1 MVEGRAYGEGDRG
14 SEAWCCQRA
23 CVAAVRE
30 AGPLDVCRRR
40 EWTLLDSFHQK
51 AFRDDDDAI
60 DFGQREEGL

>member
-1 MVEGRAYGEGDRG
+1 MTGSRSYGEAGRGG

-30 AGPLDVCRRR
+30 AVPLDVCRCR
-40 EWTLLDSFHQK
+40 EWTLLDSFRRK
-51 AFRDDDDAI
+51 AFRDDAI